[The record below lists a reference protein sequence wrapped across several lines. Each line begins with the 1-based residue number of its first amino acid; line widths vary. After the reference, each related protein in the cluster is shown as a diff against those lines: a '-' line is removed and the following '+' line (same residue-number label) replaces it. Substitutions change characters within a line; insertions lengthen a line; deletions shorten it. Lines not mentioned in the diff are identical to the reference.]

1 MPEQPHRRL
10 FLSPPH
16 MSGRELGLI
25 EEAFASNYI
34 APVGPMVD
42 AFERAFAERTGFGHA
57 VAVASGTAALHL
69 ALRGLGV
76 GPGDR
81 VVCSTLTFIGNVA
94 PVLYQ
99 GAVPVFIDVDPA
111 TWTLDPARLETEL
124 RHAAAVGDLPKV
136 VLPTDLYGQCAD
148 LDSIEAVCA
157 PYRIPVLADAAEALG
172 ASYRGRSAG
181 KGAAAAA
188 FSFNGNKIITTSGGG
203 MLAADDPELIAH
215 ARFLSQQA
223 RDPAPHYEHSTVGY
237 NYRMSNIVAA
247 IGLAQLEVLDDRV
260 RRRREVFAC
269 YRERLGSMPGLTFM
283 PEAAYGRA
291 SRWLTVVTIEPDR
304 FGSDREDVR
313 QALERA
319 NIEARPVWKP
329 MHLQP
334 LFQDAACVG
343 GEVSERLFAQGLC
356 LPSGSQMST
365 ADIERVVAVITACAR
380 HPAGGRVREWQ
391 PGSAC

>member
-1 MPEQPHRRL
+1 
-10 FLSPPH
+10 
-16 MSGRELGLI
+16 
-25 EEAFASNYI
+25 
-34 APVGPMVD
+34 
-42 AFERAFAERTGFGHA
+42 
-57 VAVASGTAALHL
+57 
-69 ALRGLGV
+69 
-76 GPGDR
+76 
-81 VVCSTLTFIGNVA
+81 
-94 PVLYQ
+94 
-99 GAVPVFIDVDPA
+99 
-111 TWTLDPARLETEL
+111 
-124 RHAAAVGDLPKV
+124 
-136 VLPTDLYGQCAD
+136 
-148 LDSIEAVCA
+148 
-157 PYRIPVLADAAEALG
+157 
-172 ASYRGRSAG
+172 
-181 KGAAAAA
+181 
-188 FSFNGNKIITTSGGG
+188 
-203 MLAADDPELIAH
+203 MLAADDPELTAH